1 MTDIYK
7 KRRTVLFHGRILP
20 NAKQAMKNAYKSN
33 DKERLLIITE
43 QIAPEL
49 GTKHTSEMT
58 KKQPR
63 QYFRYRIYG
72 GKFTLL

>member
-33 DKERLLIITE
+33 SKEQLLE
-43 QIAPEL
+43 KL
-49 GTKHTSEMT
+49 NLL
-58 KKQPR
+58 R
-63 QYFRYRIYG
+63 QS
-72 GKFTLL
+72 